1 MKTKSYLSSVLLT
14 LNGVVLMLLGLYF
27 VFIRPSLLPEDIRF
41 MGTTLDNIRGTLPG
55 LLLWLRRVFWV
66 MGGFMFASGLL
77 ILYVAQT
84 SFTNHTL
91 QARLIVTLAA
101 LSSIGWM
108 AMVNFLIDSNFKW
121 LILSFNLPWIVAL
134 ILSRGERRQG

>member
-1 MKTKSYLSSVLLT
+1 MKTKSYLPSILLT

-41 MGTTLDNIRGTLPG
+41 MGTTLDNIRATLPG

-108 AMVNFLIDSNFKW
+108 AIVNFLIDSNFKW

-134 ILSRGERRQG
+134 ILSGGERRQL

>member
-1 MKTKSYLSSVLLT
+1 MKTKSYLSSILLT

-41 MGTTLDNIRGTLPG
+41 MGTTLDNIRATLPG

-108 AMVNFLIDSNFKW
+108 AIVNFLIDSNFKW

-134 ILSRGERRQG
+134 ILSGGERRQL

>member
-1 MKTKSYLSSVLLT
+1 MKTKSYLSSILLT

-41 MGTTLDNIRGTLPG
+41 MGTTLDNIRATLPG

-66 MGGFMFASGLL
+66 MGGFMFSSGLL

-108 AMVNFLIDSNFKW
+108 AIVNFLIDSNFKW
-121 LILSFNLPWIVAL
+121 LILSFNLPWIVSFL
-134 ILSRGERRQG
+134 GEKGGNYET

>member
-1 MKTKSYLSSVLLT
+1 MKTKSYLSSILLP

-27 VFIRPSLLPEDIRF
+27 VFIRPSLLPEDVRF
-41 MGTTLDNIRGTLPG
+41 IGTTLENIRATLPT

-77 ILYVAQT
+77 LLYVAQT
-84 SFTNHTL
+84 AFRNHAL
-91 QARLIVTLAA
+91 QARLVVTLAA

-108 AMVNFLIDSNFKW
+108 AVVNFLIDSNFKW

-134 ILSRGERRQG
+134 TFSWRERRQS

>member
-1 MKTKSYLSSVLLT
+1 MLVRNSMKTKSYLSSILLT

-41 MGTTLDNIRGTLPG
+41 MGTTLDNIRTILPG
-55 LLLWLRRVFWV
+55 LLLWLRHVFWV

-84 SFTNHTL
+84 SLRNHTL

-108 AMVNFLIDSNFKW
+108 
-121 LILSFNLPWIVAL
+121 
-134 ILSRGERRQG
+134 

>member
-1 MKTKSYLSSVLLT
+1 MKTKYYLSSILLT

-134 ILSRGERRQG
+134 ILSGGERRQL